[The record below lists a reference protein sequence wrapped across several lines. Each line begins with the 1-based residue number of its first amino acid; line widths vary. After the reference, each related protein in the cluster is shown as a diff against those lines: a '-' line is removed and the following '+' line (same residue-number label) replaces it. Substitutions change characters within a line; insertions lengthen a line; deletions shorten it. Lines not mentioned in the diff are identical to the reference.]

1 VSDNRTPTPGTDK
14 VTVSITVG
22 TPPVVTI
29 TQPVNDSL
37 FQGGQTI
44 TMAGTAVDSQDG
56 TLPPSAL
63 EWEVRF
69 HHDTHYHPFLS
80 GLSGSPLQFVTQT
93 SGETSSNV
101 SYEIILRATDS
112 SGLTGETSV
121 YILPR
126 LSTVQLATSPSG
138 LQLTLDGQ
146 PVTPPA
152 PFTGVVG
159 VWRTIGASSPQ
170 GLYPS
175 SRWSDGGVQV
185 HTISTP
191 ASNASYTAY
200 FSGGPTT
207 TTSPPTTSTTSSTT
221 TSSTV
226 RPTTSSTTSTTTT
239 T

>member
-1 VSDNRTPTPGTDK
+1 
-14 VTVSITVG
+14 
-22 TPPVVTI
+22 
-29 TQPVNDSL
+29 
-37 FQGGQTI
+37 
-44 TMAGTAVDSQDG
+44 A
-56 TLPPSAL
+56 
-63 EWEVRF
+63 
-69 HHDTHYHPFLS
+69 
-80 GLSGSPLQFVTQT
+80 PLQFVTQT
-93 SGETSSNV
+93 SGETSPNV

-126 LSTVQLATSPSG
+126 LSTVQLTTSPSG

-146 PVTPPA
+146 PVTA
-152 PFTGVVG
+152 TAQFTGVVG
-159 VWRTIGASSPQ
+159 VVRTIGASSPQ
-170 GLYPS
+170 GLYTF

-185 HTISTP
+185 HTISPP
-191 ASNASYTAY
+191 ASNAIYPAY

-239 T
+239 SSTAAPTTSTTTPPTGSAWFGNHAVGSETS